1 MCAYTGLIG
10 ATGGCYEGR
19 FPDEAETANI
29 VQVKAGQKYWVSV
42 QNNDSERTPWYW
54 EMSSTLQGAQ
64 GDWVDRHNEYATG
77 CTTFDNDEYSQ
88 QCFFPYFQYPDFMLE
103 LH

>member
-1 MCAYTGLIG
+1 
-10 ATGGCYEGR
+10 
-19 FPDEAETANI
+19 
-29 VQVKAGQKYWVSV
+29 
-42 QNNDSERTPWYW
+42 
-54 EMSSTLQGAQ
+54 MSSTLQGAQ

-88 QCFFPYFQYPDFMLE
+88 QCFFPDYQYPDFMLE